1 MAAIIIVYILGYI
14 ASLWIMYTMIPK
26 GSEVALRHILE
37 MLLVSIFSWV
47 AAIFLLIQKYYNKVI
62 FTKK

>member
-14 ASLWIMYTMIPK
+14 ASLWIMYIMIPK
-26 GSEVALRHILE
+26 GSEVAFRHILT
-37 MLLVSIFSWV
+37 MLLASILSW
-47 AAIFLLIQKYYNKVI
+47 ATAIFLLIQKYNDKVI